1 MANFYKKQNKQLQKH
16 VKNFKKYI
24 YKQFKWLY
32 LNLIKKKSTDQSKPI
47 YLNKV
52 ETNKIIISDEFK
64 LDDGVKK
71 IIGYKNG

>member
-1 MANFYKKQNKQLQKH
+1 MSKIL
-16 VKNFKKYI
+16 KNIFTNNLNGYI
-24 YKQFKWLY
+24 

>member
-1 MANFYKKQNKQLQKH
+1 MSKIL
-16 VKNFKKYI
+16 KNIFTNNLNGYI
-24 YKQFKWLY
+24 
-32 LNLIKKKSTDQSKPI
+32 LNLIKKKSTDQSEPI

>member
-1 MANFYKKQNKQLQKH
+1 MSKIL
-16 VKNFKKYI
+16 KNIFTNNLNGYI
-24 YKQFKWLY
+24 

-47 YLNKV
+47 YWNKV